1 MSDKLSGTI
10 VRVVIAGV
18 FLWFGTNQ
26 LISPS
31 DWTNWVPLWMD
42 AFPIPTETLVIMHG
56 LFEVVF
62 GLALIIGFQTRIAAG
77 MLAASLLFTVV
88 HLPYGAL
95 MIRDLGIT
103 LVTAALVFQKDAYTY
118 RDVARRRLK

>member
-10 VRVVIAGV
+10 IRVAIAGV
-18 FLWFGTNQ
+18 FLWFGTSQ

-31 DWTNWVPLWMD
+31 EWANWVPMWMD
-42 AFPIPTETLVIMHG
+42 ALPISTEMLVVMHG

-62 GLALIIGFQTRIAAG
+62 GLALLIGFRTRIAAG

-103 LVTAALVFQKDAYTY
+103 LVTAALVFQNDAYTY
-118 RDVARRRLK
+118 RDAMRRRR